1 MSYQSRELSE
11 SDGKPR
17 ELYWFMR
24 GSTSFTFTSAAE
36 AIEFDARIFEP
47 VNGLSRGNVREGTER
62 SKSQLTVEMPRDTE
76 VAREF
81 VGIPNVTPMWLSI
94 YRIHEG
100 EVGFRLTWQGRVR
113 VCEFSGIKATMT
125 LDSIAASTK
134 KAALRHLFQN
144 QCNHFTFDSNCG
156 LSEADYTHLTD
167 VETVDNNVLTV
178 LDSQVAGYYIAGQ
191 VKRANGDRRLIT
203 NDTKV
208 SGTHTLELL
217 TPFENLEI
225 GEPISIIGGA
235 CRHTFDTCPIAAKPN
250 YGGYPKV
257 PRKNPFK
264 SIH

>member
-1 MSYQSRELSE
+1 
-11 SDGKPR
+11 
-17 ELYWFMR
+17 MR
-24 GSTSFTFTSAAE
+24 GSVSWTFTSAAE
-36 AIEFDARIFEP
+36 AIDFESRTFAP
-47 VNGLSRGNVREGTER
+47 VNGLARGNVREGTER
-62 SKSQLTVEMPRDTE
+62 SKSQLTVEMPRDNE
-76 VAREF
+76 VAGEF
-81 VGIPNVTPMWLSI
+81 IGIPNVSPMWLSI

-100 EVGFRLTWQGRVR
+100 ESDFRLTWQGRVR
-113 VCEFSGIKATMT
+113 VCEFAGIKATMT

-134 KAALRHLFQN
+134 KAALRHLYQN

-156 LSEADYTHLTD
+156 LSEAAYTHLTD
-167 VETVDNNVLTV
+167 VETINNNIITV
-178 LDSQVAGYYIAGQ
+178 IDSQIAGYYIAGQ

-217 TPFENLEI
+217 TPFENFVI
-225 GEPISIIGGA
+225 GEAISIIGGA
-235 CRHTFDTCPIAAKPN
+235 CRHTFATCPLTAQPN